1 MKTRS
6 LLFVVTALALAA
18 CQEDLTAEKA
28 AWQTTTTTWA
38 ARMEKVK
45 KGHELLAARLKVFA
59 VPETEAAIVEEKA
72 SIDQALATGATA
84 ITHAQHEIDTAKSA
98 IEGLIA
104 RGKRLQVE
112 VALGNTKSTV
122 DGSIARAESLVS
134 SANSGLD
141 TLTKKIASA
150 KLANDAAKARTDAW
164 LVEVKKKGGALQVDD
179 LVFNG
184 EVLDAEKSKA
194 SLEGLAAT
202 LKSCAELKVEL
213 SVVARG
219 EAADL
224 GNKRAEALKTNL
236 TANGVSGATL
246 AKVGGTVVAD
256 GEETVAFAVTAPCK

>member
-1 MKTRS
+1 M
-6 LLFVVTALALAA
+6 
-18 CQEDLTAEKA
+18 
-28 AWQTTTTTWA
+28 
-38 ARMEKVK
+38 
-45 KGHELLAARLKVFA
+45 
-59 VPETEAAIVEEKA
+59 
-72 SIDQALATGATA
+72 
-84 ITHAQHEIDTAKSA
+84 
-98 IEGLIA
+98 
-104 RGKRLQVE
+104 
-112 VALGNTKSTV
+112 
-122 DGSIARAESLVS
+122 
-134 SANSGLD
+134 
-141 TLTKKIASA
+141 
-150 KLANDAAKARTDAW
+150 
-164 LVEVKKKGGALQVDD
+164 KKKGGALQVDD

-236 TANGVSGATL
+236 TANGVSGAML